1 MNAARRSSKRKVSTH
16 IAMTDD
22 PKSSLWSDE
31 RKNPAGMGRGETV
44 KRGREVTI
52 HRQLIQEILL

>member
-1 MNAARRSSKRKVSTH
+1 MNAARRSSKRNVLTH

-31 RKNPAGMGRGETV
+31 CKNPAEMG
-44 KRGREVTI
+44 
-52 HRQLIQEILL
+52 